1 MGLPRAQGYKFGV
14 PGRAGFPWGYLKV
27 TVQTCRVQPPCQEI
41 LRRNAKRQTFV
52 NSRARN
58 LRTHLSVLGLLRN
71 FWNKILETFEGRLE
85 VHSPRHGRR
94 GGVPTLRLMGRLRT
108 QRLHQVLN

>member
-14 PGRAGFPWGYLKV
+14 PGRAGFPWGYLDV
-27 TVQTCRVQPPCQEI
+27 TVQNCRVQPPCQEI

-52 NSRARN
+52 NSRTRG
-58 LRTHLSVLGLLRN
+58 LRTHLAAFELLRN
-71 FWNKILETFEGRLE
+71 FWNKVLETFEVSLE
-85 VHSPRHGRR
+85 VLSPHHGQR